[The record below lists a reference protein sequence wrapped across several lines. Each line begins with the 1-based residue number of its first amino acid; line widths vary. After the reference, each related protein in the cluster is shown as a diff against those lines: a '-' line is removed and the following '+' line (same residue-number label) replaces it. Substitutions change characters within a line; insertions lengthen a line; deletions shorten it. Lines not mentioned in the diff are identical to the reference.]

1 MRIAG
6 ITYESFVDGPGLRV
20 VLFAQGCNL
29 YCPGCHNPESWD
41 INSGEEYTVRELIR
55 MIKKP
60 RPGRGKVKG
69 VTFSGGDPFMQAA
82 GFAEI
87 AAEVKSL
94 GMDITT
100 YTGNTYEELI
110 KRTDDEGIMALLN
123 QTDYLIDGP
132 YVRDRRSLD
141 LKFRGSD
148 NQRIIDMNATRAQG
162 EIVLLNI

>member
-1 MRIAG
+1 
-6 ITYESFVDGPGLRV
+6 
-20 VLFAQGCNL
+20 
-29 YCPGCHNPESWD
+29 
-41 INSGEEYTVRELIR
+41 
-55 MIKKP
+55 
-60 RPGRGKVKG
+60 
-69 VTFSGGDPFMQAA
+69 MQAA